1 MGAAIVNI
9 LVLHFKQNVSH
20 ITPEHRFGANNVRAS
35 KVKDLPPQDYFL
47 MQRWKLIYIA
57 LDFRH

>member
-9 LVLHFKQNVSH
+9 LILHFKQNVSH
-20 ITPEHRFGANNVRAS
+20 VTSEHNFGAGNVGAS
-35 KVKDLPPQDYFL
+35 TVEGLPPQDYFL

-57 LDFRH
+57 LDFRQ